1 VDSDKRNF
9 NDYMDRFE
17 ARLAAY
23 IPPRDAWTPVEE
35 ALHAPRDL
43 FRLPVAQAEALQL
56 KAIRFAFEH
65 HYTRNAMYRKFCAG
79 TGVSPADIDSVED
92 LDRIPLIPDRFFKD
106 YPEGKD
112 FAIWLGNICTGDLPE
127 VLIKSQT
134 PTFDEVVSAFK
145 AAGMV
150 VTYSSGTGGRHTVIP
165 RDRRTYLAAQY
176 AAAKTA
182 ATMLYPTWN
191 YDGHGCLLMPNPDK
205 TDIFAGK
212 VASVY
217 FDAVRHVHTAI
228 DRQVSAR
235 QMRMMM
241 SEQKGLR
248 STLVRFIAR
257 VASLRLVDKIIRW
270 LELHRKSGGKII
282 LVGPPFLIV
291 SVMNRLQER
300 GRSLELGG
308 RAVVITGGGWKM
320 YEDERIPAAAF
331 RQQVQDVLGVPG
343 NHCLD
348 VYGMVEGNGWMV
360 NCPEGHHLHI
370 PHSFFKPL
378 VLDDEFKP
386 LGYGQAGRFAF
397 LDAAAL
403 SYPGFIIT
411 GDMVRL
417 RERCPVCDRPGPVLE
432 PEVQRAAGED
442 LRGCAEEVRH
452 MVAMDVGG

>member
-1 VDSDKRNF
+1 MEGLSF
-9 NDYMDRFE
+9 EQYMDRFE
-17 ARLAAY
+17 ARLTQY
-23 IPPRDAWTPVEE
+23 IPSRHAWTPVEE
-35 ALHAPRDL
+35 ALHSPRDL
-43 FRLPVAQAEALQL
+43 FRLPVAEAEALHL
-56 KAIRFAFEH
+56 EAIRYAFTH
-65 HYTRNAMYRKFCAG
+65 HYTHNTMYRRFCDG
-79 TGVSPADIDSVED
+79 HGLSPAAIKAPED
-92 LDRIPLIPDRFFKD
+92 LERIPLIPDRFFKD
-106 YPEGKD
+106 YPPGRD
-112 FAIWLGNICTGDLPE
+112 FAAWLGNICTGDLPQVVIE
-127 VLIKSQT
+127 SQE
-134 PTFDEVVSAFK
+134 PTFDEVIAAFK

-217 FDAVRHVHTAI
+217 FDAVRHVHTAL
-228 DRQVSAR
+228 DRSVSAG
-235 QMRMMM
+235 QMRMLM
-241 SEQKGLR
+241 SEDPGLR
-248 STLVRFIAR
+248 TKLFRFLAK
-257 VASLRLVDKIIRW
+257 VGSLRLVDKIIRW
-270 LELHRKSGGKII
+270 LERHHQAGDKII

-291 SVMNRLQER
+291 SVMDRLQSR
-300 GRSLELGG
+300 GRSLDLGEQ
-308 RAVVITGGGWKM
+308 AVVITGGGWKM
-320 YEDERIPAAAF
+320 YEQDRIPAAAF
-331 RQQVQDVLGVPG
+331 RRQVEEVLGVPG
-343 NHCLD
+343 DRCLD

-360 NCPEGHHLHI
+360 NCPEGHYFHV

-411 GDMVRL
+411 GDTVRL
-417 RERCPVCDRPGPVLE
+417 LERCPVCDRPGPVLE
-432 PEVQRAAGED
+432 PEVQRASGEE

-452 MVAMDVGG
+452 MVAMDARG

>member
-1 VDSDKRNF
+1 
-9 NDYMDRFE
+9 
-17 ARLAAY
+17 
-23 IPPRDAWTPVEE
+23 
-35 ALHAPRDL
+35 
-43 FRLPVAQAEALQL
+43 
-56 KAIRFAFEH
+56 
-65 HYTRNAMYRKFCAG
+65 
-79 TGVSPADIDSVED
+79 VED

-106 YPEGKD
+106 YPEGRD

-127 VLIKSQT
+127 IVIKSQA
-134 PTFDEVVSAFK
+134 PTFDEVVAAFK

-182 ATMLYPTWN
+182 ATMLYPIWN
-191 YDGHGCLLMPNPDK
+191 YDGHGCLLMPNPDR

-228 DRQVSAR
+228 DRQVSAG
-235 QMRMMM
+235 QMRMLM
-241 SEQKGLR
+241 SEEKGLR
-248 STLVRFIAR
+248 STMIRFVAKL
-257 VASLRLVDKIIRW
+257 ASLRLVDKIIRW
-270 LELHRKSGGKII
+270 LEHHQESGSEII

-291 SVMNRLQER
+291 SVMDRLQDR
-300 GRSLELGG
+300 GRSLDLG
-308 RAVVITGGGWKM
+308 RQAVVITGGGWKM
-320 YEDERIPAAAF
+320 YEDDRIPAPAF

-343 NHCLD
+343 DRCLD

-411 GDMVRL
+411 GDVVRL
-417 RERCPVCDRPGPVLE
+417 HERCPVCDRPGPVLE
-432 PEVQRAAGED
+432 PEVQRASGED
-442 LRGCAEEVRH
+442 MRGCAEEVRH
-452 MVAMDVGG
+452 MVAMDVGA